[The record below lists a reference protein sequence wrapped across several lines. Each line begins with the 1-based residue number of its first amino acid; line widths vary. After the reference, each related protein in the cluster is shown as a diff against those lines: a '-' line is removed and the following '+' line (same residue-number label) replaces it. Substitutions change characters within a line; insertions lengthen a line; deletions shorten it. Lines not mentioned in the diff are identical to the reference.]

1 MLRRLEPGDLDAVA
15 ALEVELFD
23 AQAWSRGAYVE
34 ELANPS
40 RRYLA
45 ADDDSEL
52 IGYAG
57 ILLASDA
64 QVMTIGVHPAHRR
77 RGVATA
83 LLDGLLAAARAHGSR
98 EVLLEVRAED
108 PGAQALYAAAGFGV
122 LGRRPDYYGTGVDAL
137 VMRLVLRRGQGFLG

>member
-1 MLRRLEPGDLDAVA
+1 MLRPLGPADLDAVA
-15 ALEVELFD
+15 ALEVELFG

-34 ELANPS
+34 ELANPT
-40 RRYLA
+40 RHYLA
-45 ADDDSEL
+45 ADDGEL

-64 QVMTIGVHPAHRR
+64 QVMTIGVHPTHRR

-83 LLDGLLAAARAHGSR
+83 LLDGLLAAARAHRSR

-108 PGAQALYAAAGFGV
+108 AGAQALYAAAGFGV
-122 LGRRPDYYGTGVDAL
+122 LGRRPDYYGTGIDAL